1 MKLFMTSV
9 ACLLAIS
16 AYSQTSP
23 CDQEDAI
30 LVQTFAYGYTPQE
43 LTIEV
48 GQTVAWLNIQGFHD
62 VNGDV
67 NSITNEL
74 FNNPES
80 FYIPPVSASSESHE
94 CIGSHVFTIPG
105 IYFYDCS
112 TGNHAQKGMVGT
124 IIVNEPQTIV
134 NELEALSVLIYPN
147 PVSNSLTINLS
158 DLTGVDTTIK
168 LYDSSGKQVFEK
180 KSSSTLQVDVSA
192 YAKGLYTLEL
202 SNSDK
207 VLRTQVV
214 VE

>member
-43 LTIEV
+43 LTIDV

-80 FYIPPVSASSESHE
+80 F
-94 CIGSHVFTIPG
+94 
-105 IYFYDCS
+105 
-112 TGNHAQKGMVGT
+112 
-124 IIVNEPQTIV
+124 
-134 NELEALSVLIYPN
+134 
-147 PVSNSLTINLS
+147 
-158 DLTGVDTTIK
+158 
-168 LYDSSGKQVFEK
+168 
-180 KSSSTLQVDVSA
+180 
-192 YAKGLYTLEL
+192 
-202 SNSDK
+202 
-207 VLRTQVV
+207 
-214 VE
+214 